1 MDDLA
6 PIIEEIGALSDKTEA
21 GRWQLAEAIYSAF
34 EELPSHTQGLLQG
47 LCTRLKYTSTQVYNY
62 KHGWHM
68 KSNVFKGTHQSLS
81 VSHYAKMYDLCKT
94 YELEFPEVFDYME
107 MAEEEGW
114 SVRQLAQ
121 EVANNH
127 DPDQEL
133 KERQYFETT
142 VKRLRKCWSLPLF
155 NDIPKETRAVYYD
168 LLKELEKI

>member
-6 PIIEEIGALSDKTEA
+6 PIIEEIGSISDKTEA

-47 LCTRLKYTSTQVYNY
+47 LCTRLKYTSTNIYNY
-62 KHGWHM
+62 KNAWDLRNWYPG
-68 KSNVFKGTHQSLS
+68 VDQLS
-81 VSHYAKMYDLCKT
+81 VSHFAKMYKLSKEFDLT
-94 YELEFPEVFDYME
+94 GEQE
-107 MAEEEGW
+107 AEYIHEAIEEGW

-127 DPDQEL
+127 DPDQDL
-133 KERQYFETT
+133 KDRQYFETT
-142 VKRLRKCWSLPLF
+142 VKRMRKCWSLPLF